1 MVNGGSSS
9 TWWVTVTVVHD
20 DLIADKGLAITYDQD
35 IESGDCL
42 LLR

>member
-1 MVNGGSSS
+1 MTS
-9 TWWVTVTVVHD
+9 TRQISQVHD
-20 DLIADKGLAITYDQD
+20 DLIADKGLALSYDQD

>member
-1 MVNGGSSS
+1 
-9 TWWVTVTVVHD
+9 VTVVHD
-20 DLIADKGLAITYDQD
+20 DLIADKGLALTDDQD